1 MDRFAWLMDNG
12 GVPTWLNFDLISTF
26 LSPYFSAIN
35 RPKGQEKKPYE
46 NQKTPSTLVNN
57 RIRILRRS
65 DKLGSRLTAIKGL
78 QISRLPCFN
87 KLRSIG
93 LFLGILVVLEWE

>member
-12 GVPTWLNFDLISTF
+12 GVPTWLNFELISTF
-26 LSPYFSAIN
+26 LSPYFTAIN

-57 RIRILRRS
+57 RWVCFFP
-65 DKLGSRLTAIKGL
+65 DKNMKKKGL

-93 LFLGILVVLEWE
+93 LFLGILVVLESE